1 MSELALLVPAVVLIL
16 ATVNFNRDG
25 SMPVSLLCGFTLY
38 LITGGLLSNGANPLG
53 SPTLLFIGVLLAV
66 VFSVTLNGAR
76 EKESGNVL
84 LSREAFA
91 GMSIREAVHAESS
104 RAARH
109 GRRGLTLHFLPTT
122 GPVPPYGETGPC
134 SAFVLFRLHPVPRRN
149 PRHPSPHA
157 ASCSEVRSA
166 GKDQRLPPPAVLA
179 RRVAYRASGSSTPS
193 SRRRSRRAKR
203 RAPGSRTPG

>member
-91 GMSIREAVHAESS
+91 GMSIHEAVHAESS

-109 GRRGLTLHFLPTT
+109 
-122 GPVPPYGETGPC
+122 
-134 SAFVLFRLHPVPRRN
+134 
-149 PRHPSPHA
+149 A
-157 ASCSEVRSA
+157 AA
-166 GKDQRLPPPAVLA
+166 A
-179 RRVAYRASGSSTPS
+179 
-193 SRRRSRRAKR
+193 
-203 RAPGSRTPG
+203 